1 MQTPNY
7 PIEER
12 TYYKVDNRI
21 RKAWVVVINY
31 EDNFDDVVITDIYRG
46 ELGQKNA
53 GGYEIIKEYSEK
65 YLVPKFIV
73 ISYTPEF
80 KNQNIVGE
88 FNKYPNINYDGIK
101 KLLKSVK
108 IAERSSFIYGYKR
121 IGNNE
126 ENSKKESNIFW

>member
-1 MQTPNY
+1 MNEENEDY
-7 PIEER
+7 EIVGYALSNEEER
-12 TYYKVDNRI
+12 KKIQELKPD
-21 RKAWVVVINY
+21 
-31 EDNFDDVVITDIYRG
+31 EVITDIYRG

-88 FNKYPNINYDGIK
+88 FNKYPFGACISLTEYFPNGNSEISSI
-101 KLLKSVK
+101 LFELSSIFSFVLFSAFLVPTPVK
-108 IAERSSFIYGYKR
+108 
-121 IGNNE
+121 
-126 ENSKKESNIFW
+126 